1 MDKDSLEKFQ
11 AQISVLPAKEIEKTM
26 KRLSKDEFDMFIDVL
41 ENYNMDL
48 AKDLEQARSDMRQRL
63 ENHKMLFE
71 CVWDI
76 IPGEVRRHLMGYY
89 RTMSD
94 IL

>member
-11 AQISVLPAKEIEKTM
+11 AQISVLSAKEIEKTM

-48 AKDLEQARSDMRQRL
+48 AKDLEQARNDMRQRL

-76 IPGEVRRHLMGYY
+76 IPGDVRRHLMGYY